1 MTKEARIYKEK
12 KKRRIYKEKKPLH
25 SVVLGQLDTVSFNSD
40 TSQKNLG
47 SLKLWGKIA

>member
-47 SLKLWGKIA
+47 SLKLWRNIA